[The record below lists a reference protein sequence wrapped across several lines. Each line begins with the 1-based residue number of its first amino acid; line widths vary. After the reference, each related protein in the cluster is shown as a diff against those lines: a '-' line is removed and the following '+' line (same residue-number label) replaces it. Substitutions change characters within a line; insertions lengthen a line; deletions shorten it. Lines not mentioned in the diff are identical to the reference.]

1 MDFLRRSIHAGK
13 DAHGPHIS
21 TPIPS
26 VSRPT
31 NAIQPPK
38 KVIRALEDSV
48 GQHAVNELTFN
59 KGDFFHV
66 INEIDRPDGPG
77 WYEANNPM
85 TGARGIVP
93 RHKFEVFNKSNAA

>member
-1 MDFLRRSIHAGK
+1 MHGGK
-13 DAHGPHIS
+13 DTLQGQGPQIS

-38 KVIRALEDSV
+38 KVIRALEDYPIK
-48 GQHAVNELTFN
+48 QAVNELTFQ

-66 INEIDRPDGPG
+66 INEIDQGPG

-85 TGARGIVP
+85 TGARGLVP
-93 RHKFEVFNKSNAA
+93 MSKFEVFNKSNAA